1 MFSWEQVVSSRPAFV
16 EKGQRV
22 VAETE
27 NLQIGVP
34 LMRLPHTWSWALLAH
49 DDNPHFPALRPGPA
63 QRLFQEPPAK
73 SNFLAVSTLPK
84 PPASAFSE
92 DKDLH
97 GIWAL

>member
-1 MFSWEQVVSSRPAFV
+1 MFSWEHMVVPGNIWLEHVVSSRPAFV

-49 DDNPHFPALRPGPA
+49 DDNPHFPALQSSPTFVA
-63 QRLFQEPPAK
+63 
-73 SNFLAVSTLPK
+73 LPFF
-84 PPASAFSE
+84 A
-92 DKDLH
+92 H
-97 GIWAL
+97 